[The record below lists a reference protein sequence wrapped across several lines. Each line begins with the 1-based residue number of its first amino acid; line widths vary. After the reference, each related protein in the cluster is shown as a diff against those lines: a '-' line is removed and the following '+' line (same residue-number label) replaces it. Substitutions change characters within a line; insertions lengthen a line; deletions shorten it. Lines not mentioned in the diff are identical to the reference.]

1 MPRDSREESNR
12 EADGERNKER
22 KIAAVRAMFR
32 QARSPSLGGLAGP
45 AGVRRAAPSRA
56 AAMYK
61 LKSSQKEKVRQFMAF
76 TQTSEKTAVGCLSQN
91 DWKLELAIDSYF
103 QNPDLYYRESLRTSV
118 DRKRLEQ
125 LYNRYK
131 DPTDEEKIG
140 IDGVQQF
147 CEDLRLD
154 PASVTVLIVAW
165 KFRAATQCEFSR
177 KEFVEGMIELGC
189 DSVEKL
195 KMILPHLE
203 QELRDAIKFKD
214 FYQFTFNFAKN
225 PGQKSLD
232 LDMAVAYWNLV
243 LAGRFKFLDLW
254 NKFLLEHH
262 KRAISRDT
270 WNLLL
275 DFSNMIADDM
285 SNYDEEGAWPVLIDD
300 FVEYARPCLC
310 KPRRTIF

>member
-1 MPRDSREESNR
+1 
-12 EADGERNKER
+12 
-22 KIAAVRAMFR
+22 
-32 QARSPSLGGLAGP
+32 
-45 AGVRRAAPSRA
+45 
-56 AAMYK
+56 
-61 LKSSQKEKVRQFMAF
+61 MAF
-76 TQTSEKTAVGCLSQN
+76 TQTSEKTAIACLAHN
-91 DWKLELAIDSYF
+91 DWKLELAIDNYF
-103 QNPDLYYRESLRTSV
+103 QNPDVYYKDSVKSSV

-154 PASVTVLIVAW
+154 PASISVLVVAW
-165 KFRAATQCEFSR
+165 KLRAATQCEFSK
-177 KEFVEGMIELGC
+177 KEFLEGMTELGC
-189 DSVEKL
+189 DSAEKL
-195 KMILPHLE
+195 KALLPRLE
-203 QELRDAIKFKD
+203 QELRDQVRFKD

-232 LDMAVAYWNLV
+232 LDMAIAYWNLI
-243 LAGRFKFLDLW
+243 LAGKFKFLDLW

-300 FVEYARPCLC
+300 FVEYARPVVS
-310 KPRRTIF
+310 KPRRTMF